1 MYAENARRYY
11 ESELSSQKAV
21 EQIAMQFARGSN
33 AVSP

>member
-11 ESELSSQKAV
+11 ESELLSQKAV
-21 EQIAMQFARGSN
+21 EQIAMQFVRESY